1 MKRIKNQD
9 WTRVLQER
17 LQDAAL
23 PLETDFA
30 ALDSRRTESAR
41 RADGNYFSDKFAEKP
56 ISAPLSAAGQSEG
69 PSRRT
74 VWWPWALAGVGAALA
89 AVLLLRPTPEGVKPT
104 PAGESLIA
112 QNAET
117 VAPVGNDAGGRRVAP
132 GEHFR
137 SEARTSS
144 SAPQGEARRRPQEM
158 EPEPPAAGV
167 PAGEEIP
174 DQVGDDKKARDDRQV
189 GEDSRVADSGPVTP
203 LGELAQA
210 GLPEEPGESGRAAR
224 RPRLALHLQASSG
237 GASGSGGWGSKP
249 MTLVWSETRTEIHQA
264 YYGFVPMSDSVPFIS
279 GSSSDKNYNSS
290 NLGGKAVRLMDVVD
304 SKTVIHEV
312 APAPAL
318 PISFGLSGE
327 LALDK
332 RWSLLAGLEYTQ
344 RAGYRMNGTAPQALP
359 LHYLGVP
366 LETRLH
372 FLPEQRF
379 RLYLGAGLKAEKC
392 ILAKGGEP
400 LKDPVLVSGS
410 LQAGADFCL
419 VPGVRIYLA
428 PVVSQY
434 LNRSAYANGWDV
446 KPQFSVRAGLS
457 FDL

>member
-1 MKRIKNQD
+1 
-9 WTRVLQER
+9 
-17 LQDAAL
+17 
-23 PLETDFA
+23 
-30 ALDSRRTESAR
+30 
-41 RADGNYFSDKFAEKP
+41 
-56 ISAPLSAAGQSEG
+56 
-69 PSRRT
+69 
-74 VWWPWALAGVGAALA
+74 
-89 AVLLLRPTPEGVKPT
+89 
-104 PAGESLIA
+104 
-112 QNAET
+112 
-117 VAPVGNDAGGRRVAP
+117 
-132 GEHFR
+132 
-137 SEARTSS
+137 
-144 SAPQGEARRRPQEM
+144 M

-167 PAGEEIP
+167 PAGEIP
-174 DQVGDDKKARDDRQV
+174 DQVGNDSSVGNDGRAEIDDRILDDSNARK
-189 GEDSRVADSGPVTP
+189 DSRVADNGPVTP

-237 GASGSGGWGSKP
+237 GASGAGGWGSNP

-264 YYGFVPMSDSVPFIS
+264 YYGFVQMSDSVPFSS
-279 GSSSDKNYNSS
+279 GTTSEANYNSS

-344 RAGYRMNGTAPQALP
+344 RAGYRMNGTLPQALT
-359 LHYLGVP
+359 LHYLGIP
-366 LETRLH
+366 LETRFH
-372 FLPEQRF
+372 FLPDRRF

-400 LKDPVLVSGS
+400 LKDPVLFSGN
-410 LQAGADFCL
+410 LQAGADFRL

-428 PVVSQY
+428 PVFSQY

>member
-9 WTRVLQER
+9 WIRVLQER

-56 ISAPLSAAGQSEG
+56 ISAPLSTAGQSEG

-74 VWWPWALAGVGAALA
+74 VWWPWALAGAAAALA
-89 AVLLLRPTPEGVKPT
+89 AVLFLRPTPEGVKPA
-104 PAGESLIA
+104 PAGGPLIA
-112 QNAET
+112 QNAEI
-117 VAPVGNDAGGRRVAP
+117 VAPVGNDVDGSAGGRRVAP

-158 EPEPPAAGV
+158 EPEPPAAG
-167 PAGEEIP
+167 EIP
-174 DQVGDDKKARDDRQV
+174 DQVGDDRKVGDDSGVQ
-189 GEDSRVADSGPVTP
+189 EDGKVAVDGPVTP

-224 RPRLALHLQASSG
+224 RPRLALHLQATSG

-264 YYGFVPMSDSVPFIS
+264 YYGFVQMSDSVPFIT

-344 RAGYRMNGTAPQALP
+344 RAGYRMNGTAPQALT

-366 LETRLH
+366 LETRFH

-400 LKDPVLVSGS
+400 LKDPVLFSGN
-410 LQAGADFCL
+410 LQAGADFRL

-428 PVVSQY
+428 PVFSQY